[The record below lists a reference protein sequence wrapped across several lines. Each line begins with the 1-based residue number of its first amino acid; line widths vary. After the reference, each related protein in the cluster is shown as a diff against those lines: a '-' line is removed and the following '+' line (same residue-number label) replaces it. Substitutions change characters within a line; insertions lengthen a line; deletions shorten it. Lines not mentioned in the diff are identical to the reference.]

1 MGSWAPTMGPMTH
14 RTLPFSRSLKVLGA
28 TTAIAVLMTVAGCS
42 PDHQSESSTSAPAE
56 GSPVS
61 TSQAEDGKEGDEEG
75 PKSEASKNL
84 NMSQLLE
91 GVTYKG
97 QPVAVRTPAEIED
110 YVQMERDAIANNAVD
125 NLKTDPPECKELSRA
140 AYDKVE
146 PDKKT
151 PESYAMADL
160 GVDQFTILA
169 YRADIAYDPFAADV
183 HDPEKCSEFTQE
195 MPGYSQH
202 VTREDL
208 PFEADADK
216 GLATLQTSEISDGT
230 VSKLYNVTAVKDR
243 NVIHVVVTDDSEESI
258 QAANETLDQILE
270 RL

>member
-1 MGSWAPTMGPMTH
+1 MGAMTH
-14 RTLPFSRSLKVLGA
+14 RTLPFSRSLKALGA
-28 TTAIAVLMTVAGCS
+28 TTAIAVLLTVAGCS
-42 PDHQSESSTSAPAE
+42 PDNQPESPTSAPTE
-56 GSPVS
+56 DSSVS
-61 TSQAEDGKEGDEEG
+61 TSRAEDGKAKNEEDS
-75 PKSEASKNL
+75 KSEASANL

-91 GVTYKG
+91 GVTYKE

-110 YVQMERDAIANNAVD
+110 FVQMERDAIADNAVD
-125 NLKTDPPECKELSRA
+125 NMKTDPPECKELSRA

-160 GVDQFTILA
+160 GIDQFTIMA

-183 HDPEKCSEFTQE
+183 HDPENCNEFTQD

-202 VTREDL
+202 VTRVQL
-208 PFEADADK
+208 PLDADADK
-216 GLATLQTSEISDGT
+216 GGATLQTSAMSDGT
-230 VSKLYNVTAVKDR
+230 VSKLYNATAVKDG
-243 NVIHVVVTDDSEESI
+243 NVIHVVITDDSEESI
-258 QAANETLDQILE
+258 QAANETLDQILA